1 MFEPIPDVRDNRYT
15 TAGRTNVY
23 GRNESARL
31 APDRR
36 RTAVVQPA
44 DRRTVA
50 FDDAVSR
57 RRHRVPVRRIRAR
70 LLPGTSGFGLVPA
83 VSWITWTHIH
93 FVTIGAFTQLLFG
106 TLPQLAARKLER
118 PGPSPST
125 FGVASVGLNVAL
137 VLVWYG
143 RAFGEPLW
151 FDIGLRTIWL
161 LTSWLFA
168 VVLVMVRRSD
178 GGRARDPTIGFYLL
192 SPFVYLIGLALAF
205 GLYSHGWDVPGGWYG
220 LREAHVHAN
229 AWGFLGLAAI
239 GTLYDLFP
247 RLVDAELYSERLKR
261 YSLPLFALGIVP
273 LVVGPVLGM
282 GKTVTAIGLVLYAAG
297 YVLYIYTLARTYWAG
312 TPNGTA
318 LGARRAAVD
327 PRPGEFRSIHPVRRP
342 AGNPRSVDRD
352 RCAALLLPRLGASDR
367 ARGLAAHRP
376 LPRVVPGTAR
386 GDGSDSRVD
395 GLVPEASP
403 VGRRTEV
410 RPRLEPRGPRRR
422 DRLLLSG
429 PVVVGAT
436 ARLGIRRPPRTLGLL
451 SVQNH
456 RATVGGAGTC
466 VAGLSAIPNSVG
478 TSAVCTTIVWMGVHR
493 CEQLVDHVSP
503 TARRVIVGRRRSSV
517 AVGERDSGASRYR
530 TISG

>member
-1 MFEPIPDVRDNRYT
+1 V
-15 TAGRTNVY
+15 
-23 GRNESARL
+23 
-31 APDRR
+31 
-36 RTAVVQPA
+36 
-44 DRRTVA
+44 
-50 FDDAVSR
+50 
-57 RRHRVPVRRIRAR
+57 
-70 LLPGTSGFGLVPA
+70 
-83 VSWITWTHIH
+83 ITWTHIH

-151 FDIGLRTIWL
+151 FDIGLGTIWL

-247 RLVDAELYSERLKR
+247 RLVDGAVQRAPETLLAPAVCAR
-261 YSLPLFALGIVP
+261 YRP
-273 LVVGPVLGM
+273 
-282 GKTVTAIGLVLYAAG
+282 
-297 YVLYIYTLARTYWAG
+297 
-312 TPNGTA
+312 
-318 LGARRAAVD
+318 ARR
-327 PRPGEFRSIHPVRRP
+327 RTGTRHGED
-342 AGNPRSVDRD
+342 GDRD
-352 RCAALLLPRLGASDR
+352 RTGAVRRRLRSLHLHARSNLLGRNAERDGALSALVAQLWILGPASFAPFILFGVPLGIPDPWIETGALHFFFLGWALPIALAGLLLVVARSLEWSPEPLEVTAATAAS
-367 ARGLAAHRP
+367 
-376 LPRVVPGTAR
+376 T
-386 GDGSDSRVD
+386 DSS
-395 GLVPEASP
+395 PEASP